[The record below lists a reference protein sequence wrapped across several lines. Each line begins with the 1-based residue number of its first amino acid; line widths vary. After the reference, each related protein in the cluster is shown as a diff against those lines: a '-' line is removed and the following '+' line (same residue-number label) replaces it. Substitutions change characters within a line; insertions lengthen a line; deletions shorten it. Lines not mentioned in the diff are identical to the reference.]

1 MYRNV
6 WPSRHSTCQRRS
18 GSQHKATALALSS
31 RLLASGLNARSPP
44 ERAGPREP
52 GDGMGGSGGMVRP
65 RGRGGIGHAAPAG
78 RVSVSSPCASAVTP
92 PCAVAP
98 QLRDGRRNLPL

>member
-6 WPSRHSTCQRRS
+6 WPSRRSTCQRRS

-78 RVSVSSPCASAVTP
+78 RVSVLTMCLCSHP
-92 PCAVAP
+92 PRAVAP